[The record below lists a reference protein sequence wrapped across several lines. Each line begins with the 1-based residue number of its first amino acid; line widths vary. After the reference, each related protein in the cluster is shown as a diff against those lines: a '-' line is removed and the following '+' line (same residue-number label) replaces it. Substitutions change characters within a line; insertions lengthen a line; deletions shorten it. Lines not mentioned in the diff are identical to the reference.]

1 MRRAILCGYYGMGNG
16 GDEAILATLLQL
28 LPKQIVPLV
37 LSGNPAA
44 TEELHQVQ
52 ACDRKNVWN
61 LIESLKQA
69 DIFIW
74 GGGSLIQDAT
84 SWRNPIYYAG
94 LMGLAKQMNLTTV
107 AWAQGIGP
115 LRSQFSHKIAK
126 RAYQACDLV
135 SVRDGKSAQL
145 LADWQIPCL
154 LAPDP
159 VWALQARSVPS
170 LSSLPAP
177 RVAVVLRDHPL
188 LTTKRLKNI
197 ATALCN
203 LKKATGAHLLILPFQ
218 PARDMQIAQQIYD
231 LTPANATIMVQEDPR
246 SLKGVFRGV
255 EMTIAMRLHGLIMA
269 AAEGT
274 RCWGLSYD
282 PKVSNLMQE
291 LDLPGWELAD
301 LPDDADEICQA
312 WLEHYANGDP
322 LSAGQIQS
330 MSDRALIHQQ
340 LLAEL

>member
-16 GDEAILATLLQL
+16 GDEALLATLLQL
-28 LPKQIVPLV
+28 LPKDIVPIV
-37 LSGNPAA
+37 LSGDPAM

-61 LIESLKQA
+61 LIDVIKQA

-94 LMGLAKQMNLTTV
+94 LMGLAKQMNLVTV
-107 AWAQGIGP
+107 AWAQGVGP
-115 LRSQFSHKIAK
+115 LHQKFSQKIAK

-135 SVRDGKSAQL
+135 SVRDSNSAHL

-159 VWALQARSVPS
+159 VWALRSQLVLN

-188 LTTKRLKNI
+188 LTSKRLQNLGI
-197 ATALCN
+197 ALCN
-203 LKKATGAHLLILPFQ
+203 LQKATGAHLLILPFQ
-218 PARDMQIAQQIYD
+218 PAQDMQIAQQIYD
-231 LTPANATIMVQEDPR
+231 LSPANATIMVQEDPR
-246 SLKGVFRGV
+246 SLKGIFKGV

-269 AAEGT
+269 AAEGS
-274 RCWGLSYD
+274 RCWGISYD
-282 PKVSNLMQE
+282 PKVNNLMQE
-291 LDLPGWELAD
+291 LEIPGWDLAN
-301 LPDDADEICQA
+301 LPDQPNVICQK

-322 LSAGQIQS
+322 LSSAKIQS
-330 MSDRALIHQQ
+330 MGDRALIHQQ
-340 LLAEL
+340 LLANL